1 MRTFQPKKWSL
12 IKFLLIL
19 KIFLSERQLY
29 VQFLVELRGD
39 ILRNFHES
47 LSFIAT
53 FVKFTAMNNFTIQL
67 IKVGQTYILD
77 TEMLTAILPGIIPEQ
92 ILLIVTAVSYEH
104 QTIHFEV
111 SPCTINSAN
120 FERILKWFTNELPML
135 PVGESAFQSPSN
147 FEIFIRHNKAELLT
161 KECI

>member
-92 ILLIVTAVSYEH
+92 ILLIMTAVSYEH

-111 SPCTINSAN
+111 
-120 FERILKWFTNELPML
+120 
-135 PVGESAFQSPSN
+135 
-147 FEIFIRHNKAELLT
+147 
-161 KECI
+161 